1 MFGTL
6 SSFAATVGL
15 VGRQANLTGEFR
27 QTNESDVVDGPAI
40 GVLLEARMTSD
51 ILRLDVKLL
60 EILQTEL
67 CGAVSPLVIG
77 HLVLSKP
84 DQVDLVPLLRW
95 MLAMRSSHHVSQ
107 VDQSAS
113 ASVNIFINNHA
124 ARLQLDLPAKESCE
138 REFPR
143 KSVLS
148 SNDPLFSTGETAFS

>member
-1 MFGTL
+1 M
-6 SSFAATVGL
+6 A
-15 VGRQANLTGEFR
+15 
-27 QTNESDVVDGPAI
+27 
-40 GVLLEARMTSD
+40 SD

-60 EILQTEL
+60 EILQTKL
-67 CGAVSPLVIG
+67 CGAVSPLVVG

-107 VDQSAS
+107 VDQSAA
-113 ASVNIFINNHA
+113 ASVEILINNHA
-124 ARLQLDLPAKESCE
+124 ARLQLDLPAKESGE

-148 SNDPLFSTGETAFS
+148 SNDPLLSTGETAFS